1 MSWSGLLNRSQSGL
15 RKHGALTQGQ
25 GIAEAFILL
34 HNLERTCE
42 VQLAPLSGGRELAM
56 PSDDVID
63 RTVEIAQGVGDQH
76 FADVGF
82 DAILR
87 QVNRIDL
94 SYRA

>member
-1 MSWSGLLNRSQSGL
+1 
-15 RKHGALTQGQ
+15 
-25 GIAEAFILL
+25 
-34 HNLERTCE
+34 

>member
-1 MSWSGLLNRSQSGL
+1 MRG
-15 RKHGALTQGQ
+15 
-25 GIAEAFILL
+25 
-34 HNLERTCE
+34 
-42 VQLAPLSGGRELAM
+42 QLAPLSGGRELAM

>member
-1 MSWSGLLNRSQSGL
+1 MRGTISAAIRRPRARDAVG
-15 RKHGALTQGQ
+15 
-25 GIAEAFILL
+25 
-34 HNLERTCE
+34 
-42 VQLAPLSGGRELAM
+42 
-56 PSDDVID
+56 DVID
-63 RTVEIAQGVGDQH
+63 RTVEIAQGVGNQH